1 MNLSKTAASLE
12 KNGYKVSVF
21 ASLKEADRYLNEQ
34 IDSTTV
40 GIGGSVTIDEMGS
53 FKSLSEHNQVY
64 WHWYP
69 QNDLTVDE
77 TRKKAQDTAIYLSS
91 VNAVSEDG
99 EMVNID
105 GAGNRLASTLYG
117 HEKVYFIVSANKIT
131 ENLHQAIERA
141 RNVAA
146 PLNASRLN
154 CKTPCAVKSD
164 HCYDC
169 KSDDRICNAMVIH
182 YKKMM
187 SCEMEVILIEESAG
201 Y

>member
-1 MNLSKTAASLE
+1 MNLTKTVQSLE

-21 ASLKEADRYLNEQ
+21 ATLADADRYLNQQ
-34 IDSTTV
+34 IDNTTV
-40 GIGGSVTIDEMGS
+40 GIGGSITIDTMGS
-53 FKSLSEHNQVY
+53 FTTLSEHNQVY

-69 QNDLTVDE
+69 VEGLTVDD

-91 VNAVSEDG
+91 VNAISEDG

-117 HEKVYFIVSANKIT
+117 HEKVYFIAGTNKIV
-131 ENLHQAIERA
+131 ENLHQAIDRA

-146 PLNASRLN
+146 PLNGKRLD
-154 CKTPCAVKSD
+154 CKTPCAIKGD

-169 KSDDRICNAMVIH
+169 NSEGRICNAMVIH

-187 SCEMEVILIEESAG
+187 SSEMEVILIEEGAG

>member
-1 MNLSKTAASLE
+1 MNLTKTTQSLE

-21 ASLKEADRYLNEQ
+21 QTLEEADRYLNQQ

-40 GIGGSVTIDEMGS
+40 GIGGSMTMEEMGS
-53 FKSLSEHNQVY
+53 FQTLSTHNEVY
-64 WHWYP
+64 WHWHP
-69 QNDLTVDE
+69 ADGLTAED
-77 TRKKAQDTAIYLSS
+77 TRKKAMDTAIYLSS
-91 VNAVSEDG
+91 VNAISQDG

-117 HEKVYFIVSANKIT
+117 HEKVYFIAGTNKIV
-131 ENLHQAIERA
+131 ENLHQAIDRA

-146 PLNASRLN
+146 PLNGKRLD
-154 CKTPCAVKSD
+154 CKTPCAVKGNR
-164 HCYDC
+164 CYDC
-169 KSDDRICNAMVIH
+169 NSEERICNAMVIH

-187 SCEMEVILIEESAG
+187 SSEMEVILIEESAG